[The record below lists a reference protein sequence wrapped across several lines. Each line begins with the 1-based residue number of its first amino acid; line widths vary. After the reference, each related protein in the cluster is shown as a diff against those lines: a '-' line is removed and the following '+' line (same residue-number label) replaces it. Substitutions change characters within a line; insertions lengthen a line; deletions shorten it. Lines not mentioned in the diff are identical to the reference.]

1 MACSHAASITPA
13 TPSPRTRSGNGAQA
27 RPDRSVSRSDP
38 VTKVICEG
46 CPSIGLSC
54 LLPVTTLKDGARRR
68 SAVSRRRRCSWLRVC
83 VPGQASHRRGRTG
96 VHARHRPPGRSRRE
110 TLQAAGTTGR
120 RPSRAASSPVCISF
134 TREISSA
141 GQSVARTRSSRAKGG
156 SGEFSCPMH
165 TQWSDHAHVED
176 GVPGQGRS

>member
-1 MACSHAASITPA
+1 M
-13 TPSPRTRSGNGAQA
+13 QL
-27 RPDRSVSRSDP
+27 V
-38 VTKVICEG
+38 EG
-46 CPSIGLSC
+46 CAYQGKQVIDAVV
-54 LLPVTTLKDGARRR
+54 PVFTPGIVRLGGKGARL
-68 SAVSRRRRCSWLRVC
+68 SRLRA
-83 VPGQASHRRGRTG
+83 QLAS
-96 VHARHRPPGRSRRE
+96 
-110 TLQAAGTTGR
+110 